1 METLV
6 KCCLSKKICA
16 QKEMVKSIL
25 ILLAGVTILV
35 YVCRDH
41 DILGMTWLSILAA
54 ADMFSGVTQDI
65 SWGCERRSVSVQTQS
80 RKGLFEPEGD

>member
-41 DILGMTWLSILAA
+41 DILGMT
-54 ADMFSGVTQDI
+54 
-65 SWGCERRSVSVQTQS
+65 
-80 RKGLFEPEGD
+80 